1 MDESEDEEVLLL
13 CLLLRRRRRRLRA
26 LNRQTWTKRWIMR
39 RQGQGAYANLVKEL
53 NAEEPEQFRQYHRMD
68 RQSFESILAMVNTL
82 IVKHDTQMR
91 FAISPRERLTVTL
104 RFLATGQVYT
114 HFYKYTNTSSY
125 YINIKYDKRQIVICQ
140 HLQNYLIY

>member
-1 MDESEDEEVLLL
+1 
-13 CLLLRRRRRRLRA
+13 
-26 LNRQTWTKRWIMR
+26 MR

-91 FAISPRERLTVTL
+91 FAI
-104 RFLATGQVYT
+104 
-114 HFYKYTNTSSY
+114 HFAPPSWMFTFIYYACAVKTIRKQKAFVRRTRKDFGTRGRNYQTCLIFGVSGTN
-125 YINIKYDKRQIVICQ
+125 DKSCS
-140 HLQNYLIY
+140 